1 MSKGREKATMRL
13 KGQVAIVTG
22 GGQGI
27 GQQIA
32 LRLGQEGA
40 TVVIADINREGSFQT
55 AEMIRQE
62 QGPPGKVVFTDITV
76 EAQVIDLIKE
86 TCGIQGRIDI
96 LVNNSGVMG
105 PIKNIEDISAEEWDG
120 TMSVNLKGM
129 FFCCKHSVPVM
140 KRQQKGNIVNISSV
154 VAKRPLPQRTPYAST
169 KMGVIGFTR
178 SLATELGQWKI
189 RVNSICPGEV
199 TGPRLD
205 RYFKTIVDYS
215 GKNEGEV
222 IAQRLAVSPLRS
234 FVDPKYIGA
243 MVAFL
248 CSDDAAMIT
257 GQDINVSA
265 GAVMY

>member
-1 MSKGREKATMRL
+1 MRF

-27 GQQIA
+27 GQQIT

-40 TVVIADINREGSFQT
+40 TVVVADINKEGSFET
-55 AEMIRQE
+55 ADMISKVN
-62 QGPPGKVVFTDITV
+62 GPTAKVIPTDITQ
-76 EAQVIDLIKE
+76 ESQVIALMRGAYEIDRRVDMLI
-86 TCGIQGRIDI
+86 
-96 LVNNSGVMG
+96 NNSGVMG
-105 PIKNIEDISAEEWDG
+105 PVKNIEDISVAEWDD
-120 TMSVNLKGM
+120 TMAVNLRGM
-129 FFCCKHSVPVM
+129 FLCCKHAVPIM
-140 KRQQKGNIVNISSV
+140 KKQQKSSIVNISSV
-154 VAKRPLPQRTPYAST
+154 VAKRPLPQRSAYAST

-178 SLATELGQWKI
+178 SLAAEVGSWKI

-205 RYFKTIVDYS
+205 RYFKAMMEYS
-215 GKNEGEV
+215 GKTEKEV
-222 IAQRLAVSPLRS
+222 KAQRLEFSPLKS

-248 CSDDAAMIT
+248 CSDDADMIT

>member
-1 MSKGREKATMRL
+1 ML
-13 KGQVAIVTG
+13 KEQVAIVTG

-40 TVVIADINREGSFQT
+40 TVVIADINKEGSVET
-55 AEMIRQE
+55 AEMIHRA
-62 QGPPGKVVFTDITV
+62 QGSHAKVVPTDITA
-76 EAQVIDLIKE
+76 EAQVVDLIKE
-86 TCGIQGRIDI
+86 TFRIQGRIDI
-96 LVNNSGVMG
+96 LVNNSGIMG
-105 PIKNIEDISAEEWDG
+105 PIKNIEDISVEEWDG
-120 TMSVNLKGM
+120 TMAVNLKGM
-129 FFCCKHSVPVM
+129 FFCCKHSVPIM
-140 KRQQKGNIVNISSV
+140 KKQRKGSIVNISSV

-169 KMGVIGFTR
+169 KMGVVGFTR
-178 SLATELGQWKI
+178 SLAAELGQWEI
-189 RVNSICPGEV
+189 RANCICPGEV

-205 RYFKTIVDYS
+205 RYLKALVEYS
-215 GKNEGEV
+215 GKSESEV
-222 IAQRLAVSPLRS
+222 IEQRLAVSPLRS